1 MTPVFVYN
9 VDSCFN
15 VVVPRAAMG
24 LRWAGRCR
32 YFEAGHGHA
41 GAEGAGAGQEGGVG
55 QEASKKRYPLVE
67 QPYPDPRFETRD
79 SLAVRAQLSATAF
92 ITLNEQVGL
101 GVLLPA

>member
-1 MTPVFVYN
+1 M
-9 VDSCFN
+9 
-15 VVVPRAAMG
+15 
-24 LRWAGRCR
+24 
-32 YFEAGHGHA
+32 
-41 GAEGAGAGQEGGVG
+41 G

-101 GVLLPA
+101 GVLLPV